1 MKKNLALTGMMG
13 AGKTSIGMY
22 LSKRLFMKFIDI
34 DKIIENEL
42 KMTIQEI
49 FLKKGESFFRKYE
62 EKITL
67 QEIKKENAIISLGG
81 GAFMNS
87 TIRKNILLNC
97 KSFWLDLNTKLIE
110 KRIIKSKK
118 RPLLNDKNLKQTLE
132 KIYNDR
138 KDIYATANY
147 RINCDK
153 LNKNLIT
160 NKIIKLYA
168 NN

>member
-1 MKKNLALTGMMG
+1 LKKNLALTGMMG

-87 TIRKNILLNC
+87 TIRKTILLNC
-97 KSFWLDLNTKLIE
+97 KSFWLHLDTKLIE

-118 RPLLNDKNLKQTLE
+118 RPLLNDNNLKQTLE

-147 RINCDK
+147 RIIGDR

>member
-13 AGKTSIGMY
+13 VGKTSIGMY
-22 LSKRLFMKFIDI
+22 LSRRLFMKFIDI

-42 KMTIQEI
+42 KMTIQKI
-49 FLKKGESFFRKYE
+49 FLEKGESFFRKYE

-67 QEIKKENAIISLGG
+67 QEIKKKNSIISLGG

-87 TIRKNILLNC
+87 TIRKDILLNC
-97 KSFWLDLNTKLIE
+97 KSFWLDLDTKLIE

-147 RINCDK
+147 RINCDR